1 MTTNT
6 KLDIKQLADDI
17 CDTVKKY
24 DIQNIMVINNHRLSI
39 QYLKSGVGSIIAQ
52 NIEDMMR
59 LKYQG
64 QDFEISIK
72 HGDYSVEFTLI

>member
-24 DIQNIMVINNHRLSI
+24 DIQNIIVINNRKLFI
-39 QYLKSGVGSIIAQ
+39 QYLKLGIASIICQ
-52 NIEDMMR
+52 SIDGMM
-59 LKYQG
+59 LQKYPG
-64 QDFEISIK
+64 VAYSNSIK
-72 HGDYSVEFTLI
+72 HGDYSVEFTLL

>member
-24 DIQNIMVINNHRLSI
+24 DIQSILVINNRFLSI
-39 QYLKSGVGSIIAQ
+39 QYLKLGIGSQIAQ
-52 NIEDMMR
+52 SIDDMM
-59 LKYQG
+59 LEKYQG
-64 QDFEISIK
+64 VAYSIRIK